1 MRDLETTSM
10 MLFQFRV
17 PGLQLN
23 RDVSEE
29 GGSLVGMQ
37 ETPLARSLVC
47 HYITGGE
54 RQENAGL

>member
-1 MRDLETTSM
+1 
-10 MLFQFRV
+10 MLFQFGV
-17 PGLQLN
+17 LGFQLN

-47 HYITGGE
+47 HHIAGDESQKNTG
-54 RQENAGL
+54 L

>member
-1 MRDLETTSM
+1 
-10 MLFQFRV
+10 MLFQFGV
-17 PGLQLN
+17 LGFQLN